1 MDDKLN
7 SFFSEINKYIPEKD
21 KKTHLDI
28 IISEIKEGLINTNN
42 FSLYTLFEKKS
53 TLSNLGIHPR

>member
-42 FSLYTLFEKKS
+42 IIFLCTHNS
-53 TLSNLGIHPR
+53 